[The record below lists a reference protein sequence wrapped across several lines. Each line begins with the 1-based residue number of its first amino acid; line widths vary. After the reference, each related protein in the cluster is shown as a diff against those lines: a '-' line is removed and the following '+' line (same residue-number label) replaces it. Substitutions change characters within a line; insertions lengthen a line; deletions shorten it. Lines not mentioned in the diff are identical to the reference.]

1 MSSDT
6 KRIKTTMKKT
16 KTTKKKKNKKTSIN
30 RILVGKKIKEQMLSG
45 QKVNISKAMR
55 EVGYSPVTAEKNVGK
70 TVKSREC
77 QAEIRDFAEQMEE
90 IIQAQI
96 AHMKKKQTKA
106 TFRDAVEALDKAKKL
121 KQLETGKATDNIIL
135 VSWNE

>member
-1 MSSDT
+1 ME
-6 KRIKTTMKKT
+6 KT
-16 KTTKKKKNKKTSIN
+16 KEKKKKNKTKRTCLS
-30 RILVGKKIKEQMLSG
+30 RELVGKKIKEQILNN
-45 QKVNISKAMR
+45 QIVNISQAMR
-55 EVGYSPVTAEKNVGK
+55 DVGYKERTVRAKMGEVGRSEQVQK
-70 TVKSREC
+70 
-77 QAEIRDFAEQMEE
+77 EIKDFAEQMEE

-135 VSWNE
+135 VSWND